1 MLISSKTFY
10 KNHSYE
16 IARYNDFSSDSLHL
30 INIDSNYKENNKK
43 ENGVKIKFNDFT
55 VVKNY
60 IEENKKFDFVVITD
74 LFELSEDIYD
84 FLLKIG
90 QILENDGKLLITS
103 INPKWNNILR
113 LFEIFR
119 FKNKTKRRSYINPKK
134 INNIARSAGLEL
146 ISSNTRQLFP
156 FYIFGLGTFIN
167 KLLEFLFFYLNLG
180 IKTYSLFRFI
190 NTRENKYSK
199 SIIVPAKNEEGN
211 LEELVNRIPK
221 FNSEYEIIIICGES
235 SDNTLGVS
243 EEIKVKNSEK
253 NIKVLKQSGRG
264 KSNAVFQGISA
275 SNNELIAILD
285 SDISVDP
292 ETLSHFFKIIEDGH
306 ADFVNGTRL
315 IYGKEKNSMRLL
327 NVIGNLLFQSMISIV
342 IKQKLTDSLCGTK
355 VFKRSYLKHLIN
367 WADSTIIKDPFGDF
381 DFIFSAAYSG
391 QKILEYPVHYRSR
404 KYGSTQISRFRDGWK
419 LLIYF
424 LNSLYKFNVSR

>member
-1 MLISSKTFY
+1 MLLSSKTFY

-16 IARYNDFSSDSLHL
+16 IARYNDFTSNSLHL
-30 INIDSNYKENNKK
+30 INTDSNYVSINNKEN
-43 ENGVKIKFNDFT
+43 VIRVKFNDFT
-55 VVKNY
+55 VVENY
-60 IEENKKFDFVVITD
+60 IENNVKFTFVVITD
-74 LFELSEDIYD
+74 LFELSEDVYD

-90 QILENDGKLLITS
+90 QIIEDDGKLLITS
-103 INPKWNNILR
+103 INPKWNNILK
-113 LFEIFR
+113 LFEV
-119 FKNKTKRRSYINPKK
+119 FKFKKDTKRRSYINPKK
-134 INNIARSAGLEL
+134 INNIARSVGLEL
-146 ISSNTRQLFP
+146 ISTNTRQVFP
-156 FYIFGLGTFIN
+156 FHVYGLGTFIN
-167 KLLEFLFFYLNLG
+167 KFLELLFFYLNLG
-180 IKTYSLFRFI
+180 IKTYSLFRFVNI
-190 NTRENKYSK
+190 KEKKYSK

-211 LEELVNRIPK
+211 LEELINRIPD
-221 FNSEYEIIIICGES
+221 FEGEYEIIIICGDS
-235 SDNTLGVS
+235 SDNTLGVAKK
-243 EEIKVKNSEK
+243 IKVKNSEK
-253 NIKVLKQSGRG
+253 NIEVLKQDGKG
-264 KSNAVFQGISA
+264 KSSAVFQGISA

-315 IYGKEKNSMRLL
+315 IYGKEKNAMRLL
-327 NVIGNLLFQSMISIV
+327 NVVGNLLFQAMITVV

-355 VFKRSYLKHLIN
+355 VFKRSYLNYLNK
-367 WADSTIIKDPFGDF
+367 WAGSTIIKDPFGDF

-424 LNSLYKFNVSR
+424 VNSLYKFNVSR

>member
-1 MLISSKTFY
+1 M
-10 KNHSYE
+10 
-16 IARYNDFSSDSLHL
+16 
-30 INIDSNYKENNKK
+30 
-43 ENGVKIKFNDFT
+43 
-55 VVKNY
+55 
-60 IEENKKFDFVVITD
+60 
-74 LFELSEDIYD
+74 
-84 FLLKIG
+84 
-90 QILENDGKLLITS
+90 LITS

-264 KSNAVFQGISA
+264 KSNAVFQG
-275 SNNELIAILD
+275 L
-285 SDISVDP
+285 
-292 ETLSHFFKIIEDGH
+292 H
-306 ADFVNGTRL
+306 
-315 IYGKEKNSMRLL
+315 
-327 NVIGNLLFQSMISIV
+327 
-342 IKQKLTDSLCGTK
+342 
-355 VFKRSYLKHLIN
+355 
-367 WADSTIIKDPFGDF
+367 
-381 DFIFSAAYSG
+381 
-391 QKILEYPVHYRSR
+391 
-404 KYGSTQISRFRDGWK
+404 
-419 LLIYF
+419 
-424 LNSLYKFNVSR
+424 